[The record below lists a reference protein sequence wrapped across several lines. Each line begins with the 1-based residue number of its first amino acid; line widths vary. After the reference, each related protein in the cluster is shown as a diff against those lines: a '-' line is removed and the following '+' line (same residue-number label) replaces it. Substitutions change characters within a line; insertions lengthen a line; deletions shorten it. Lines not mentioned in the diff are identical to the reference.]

1 MTAFIGIDLGTTF
14 SVVATIDESGRPV
27 IVHNSEG
34 SNLTPSCVYE
44 NDDGNLEVGEE
55 ARREFKCEKK
65 DERSA
70 GGFKRDMGE
79 SKIYK
84 IKSREFTPTEL
95 STLVLKKLI
104 KDASKVIGEIGE
116 AVVTIPANFS
126 TEAREATM
134 VAAKAAGLNTRYI
147 INEPTAAALYYSF
160 KHGEE
165 LHGNYAVYDLGGG
178 TFDISIIRV
187 AGQDVKVLASNGI
200 PKLGGE
206 DFDRKLQEV
215 VDAKYKE
222 ITGSSVESGDF
233 SEHDAE
239 QDKIS
244 LSARK
249 KVMRRVNHEGIDI
262 SREHFEESISTFIYQ
277 AEMVCEKTVEE
288 AKLEISDI
296 KAVLL
301 AGGSTRIP
309 LVHESIKRV
318 FKQDPVSSANVDEVV
333 ALGAALYA
341 AYKGDQSNLSAVQ
354 RKSLQRI
361 KVVEATAK
369 CFGTISL
376 VQGDINSEVV
386 LANVVLIHKGEKI
399 PCSVAESFYT
409 TQNNQESVR
418 CTITEST
425 NPEKDLTFVN
435 IIWEGELALPSGRP
449 QGQEIKVTFSYDDNQ
464 IMKCSFVDV
473 GTGKETKV
481 DLSMTASKTVDH
493 DKLDKLR
500 IE

>member
-1 MTAFIGIDLGTTF
+1 MTSFVGIDLGTTF
-14 SVVATIDESGRPV
+14 SVVATIDESGRPI
-27 IVHNSEG
+27 IVPNSAG

-44 NDDGNLEVGEE
+44 VDDGNLEVGEE
-55 ARREFKCEKK
+55 ARREFKSRKE

-70 GGFKRDMGE
+70 GSFKRDMGK

-95 STLVLKKLI
+95 STLVLKKLM
-104 KDASKVIGEIGE
+104 KDASQAIGEIGE

-126 TEAREATM
+126 NEAREATM
-134 VAAKAAGLNTRYI
+134 AAAKAAGLDTRYI

-160 KHGEE
+160 KQGEE

-178 TFDISIIRV
+178 TFDVSIIHV
-187 AGQDVKVLASNGI
+187 EGQDVDVLASNGI
-200 PKLGGE
+200 EKLGGE
-206 DFDRKLQEV
+206 DFDRILQEI
-215 VDAKYKE
+215 VDGKYKE
-222 ITGSSVESGDF
+222 ITGSGVESGDF
-233 SEHDAE
+233 PEYYAE
-239 QDKIS
+239 EDKKS
-244 LSARK
+244 LSTRK
-249 KVMRRVNHEGIDI
+249 QVLRRVNREGIDI
-262 SREHFEESISTFIYQ
+262 SRKDLEEGISALIYQ
-277 AEMVCEKTVEE
+277 AEMLCETTVEE
-288 AKLEISDI
+288 AGLEISDI

-309 LVHESIKRV
+309 LVRESIKRA
-318 FKQDPVSSANVDEVV
+318 FKQDPVNNANVDEVV

-341 AYKGDQSNLSAVQ
+341 AYKGDQSNLSALQ
-354 RKSLQRI
+354 KKSLQRI
-361 KVVEATAK
+361 KVVESTAK

-376 VQGDINSEVV
+376 VHDDTRSETIR
-386 LANVVLIHKGEKI
+386 ANIVLIHKGEKI
-399 PCSVAESFYT
+399 PCSVTKSFYT
-409 TQNNQESVR
+409 MHDNQESVR

-425 NPEKDLTFVN
+425 NPEKDPKFVKV
-435 IIWEGELALPSGRP
+435 IWEDELALPSGRP

-464 IMKCSFVDV
+464 IMKCSFVDA

-481 DLSMTASKTVDH
+481 DLSMTAAKTVDH